1 MSRAR
6 QFDTCP
12 VSNADDAFEV
22 AFAGDARRIAPALL
36 DVLEI
41 QPTAVDRRHGTQQP
55 ALALEQRQARQIVAI
70 DTEDIEGLEVE
81 PLATDQQVLEMRA
94 AVRLQAADLSVE
106 HSGVRAD
113 GVREF
118 LHELRPL
125 LERVAIA
132 KDELAPMA
140 ADVGQRPGA
149 VELRLEMKSGRSNG
163 VRHVVTDIVS
173 EEAKGDPG
181 HRNTPPQMGLSEIEQ
196 TAADVVRSVWWRM
209 LLDLLLLSHISQ
221 LTQPSVTRRNS
232 GRWPM
237 RSAAAWTPPSTSTS
251 SSA

>member
-81 PLATDQQVLEMRA
+81 PVLRKKSRYGGLKTILVMETAEKRSGGDTMP
-94 AVRLQAADLSVE
+94 VR
-106 HSGVRAD
+106 
-113 GVREF
+113 
-118 LHELRPL
+118 
-125 LERVAIA
+125 
-132 KDELAPMA
+132 KPMT
-140 ADVGQRPGA
+140 G
-149 VELRLEMKSGRSNG
+149 
-163 VRHVVTDIVS
+163 
-173 EEAKGDPG
+173 
-181 HRNTPPQMGLSEIEQ
+181 
-196 TAADVVRSVWWRM
+196 
-209 LLDLLLLSHISQ
+209 
-221 LTQPSVTRRNS
+221 
-232 GRWPM
+232 
-237 RSAAAWTPPSTSTS
+237 
-251 SSA
+251 